1 MIVVSEHD
9 TLDSEH
15 DTCVFDAL
23 AQLDSKHVN
32 LMQTWFRFLQ
42 VA

>member
-15 DTCVFDAL
+15 DTCVFGAL
-23 AQLDSKHVN
+23 AQLDSEHGD

-42 VA
+42 LT